1 MDTDDHNS
9 LQGSSESVNVGST
22 VLRMRM
28 SSESLPMTR
37 DKDNIHNGG
46 KLGAI
51 GGIGNSRNKTIF
63 RKLLIRHVF
72 IKRLLII

>member
-1 MDTDDHNS
+1 MNTTACK
-9 LQGSSESVNVGST
+9 EVVNVGST

-63 RKLLIRHVF
+63 RKLLLRHVF
-72 IKRLLII
+72 IKRLMII

>member
-9 LQGSSESVNVGST
+9 LQGSSEPVNVGST

-63 RKLLIRHVF
+63 RKITYTSCFH
-72 IKRLLII
+72 